1 MSADQPQRSQ
11 RLRPAPALRRQ
22 QDFSRLYARGR
33 RYRTSLLTVVA
44 GPAEEGQTG
53 IRLAC
58 VVSKKVSGSAVVRN
72 RIRRRL
78 REIMRLLRPQ
88 LTGSAQVA
96 LIAHAP
102 APRASYQEMQ
112 ATVQAGLRRLGL
124 LPRDGGQRPAGH

>member
-1 MSADQPQRSQ
+1 MPADLPQRSR
-11 RLRPAPALRRQ
+11 RLQPAQALCRQ

-58 VVSKKVSGSAVVRN
+58 VVSKKVSGNAVVRN

-78 REIMRLLRPQ
+78 REIMRLLLPE
-88 LTGSAQVA
+88 LTGSAHLA

-102 APRASYQEMQ
+102 APRASYQELQ

-124 LPRDGGQRPAGH
+124 LPPDGGRRPTEH